1 MGLTAKPQDGQNIG
15 AFGGPQWVW
24 VPEVGIGI
32 TLRVADVHI
41 KHLAQF
47 LTQKNML
54 RKWLFNNTVIPS
66 NSTISECYGPNS
78 HQNVIIFGDR
88 VFKEVINLK

>member
-32 TLRVADVHI
+32 TLCITDVHI

-47 LTQKNML
+47 LTQKTCLENGCL
-54 RKWLFNNTVIPS
+54 ITQLFLVTALSV
-66 NSTISECYGPNS
+66 
-78 HQNVIIFGDR
+78 NVMGQIHI
-88 VFKEVINLK
+88 KM